1 MGYMCTS
8 PKSTNISTF
17 LCILIVFILVMIHVY
32 VSRVTREVD
41 EVVGMKQEI
50 SYDDLGKMGYLSQV
64 RLSNAWKEKGDK
76 VSVAKIVKFRF
87 NLLKSV
93 KKSFF

>member
-1 MGYMCTS
+1 
-8 PKSTNISTF
+8 
-17 LCILIVFILVMIHVY
+17 MIHVY

-76 VSVAKIVKFRF
+76 VPESKVEAQTDLPFSKRLVPH
-87 NLLKSV
+87 NETYTPASL
-93 KKSFF
+93 